1 MARNAEMIRQ
11 WRVLRE
17 IEASHGVTIPHLAGL
32 TGVTTRTIRRDLD
45 ALQEAGFALYD
56 QTVDGRKHWHLDRH
70 PFKKL
75 DEVGFT
81 LGELSAL
88 YFSRTLMECLSGTPF
103 QDDLTQAFAKL
114 NGVLGSRMR
123 AFLDRL
129 PQAIQAKPGPTP
141 RRVEAQQRKTVGRL
155 LDAVLHQQR
164 VSMRYHSMASRREKN
179 YRVDP
184 YRLVYAQGGLYLFA
198 YVPVYQQVRTFA
210 VDRIRR
216 LSPLEETFEVVE
228 NLGETV
234 FAHSL
239 GMHEGAPERVE
250 VTFSPEVAPYV
261 TERVW
266 HQSQSV
272 ETADDGS
279 VLLRFDVCTDAAL
292 VSWIL
297 SFGAAARV
305 QGPTHLAHSIA
316 TELERAYQRYQSPA
330 SAPTELVPR

>member
-17 IEASHGVTIPHLAGL
+17 IEASHGVTIHHLAAL
-32 TGVTTRTIRRDLD
+32 TGVTIRTIRRDLD

-56 QTVDGRKHWHLDRH
+56 QTVDGRKHWYLNRH

-114 NGVLGSRMR
+114 DGVLGSRLR

-129 PQAIQAKPGPTP
+129 PEAIQAKPGPTP
-141 RRVEAQQRKTVGRL
+141 RRVEAQQQKTVGRL
-155 LDAVLHQQR
+155 LDAVLQQQR
-164 VSMRYHSMASRREKN
+164 LSMRYHSMSSRKEKS
-179 YRVDP
+179 YRIDP
-184 YRLVYAQGGLYLFA
+184 YRLVYAQGSLYLFA
-198 YVPVYQQVRTFA
+198 YVPAYQQVRTFA

-216 LSPLEETFEVVE
+216 LSPIEETFEVIE
-228 NLGETV
+228 HIGDTV

-239 GMHEGAPERVE
+239 GMHAGSPERVE
-250 VTFSPEVAPYV
+250 VMFTPDVAPYV
-261 TERVW
+261 AERVW

-272 ETADDGS
+272 ETLADGAI
-279 VLLRFDVCTDAAL
+279 LIRFDVCTDAAL

-297 SFGAAARV
+297 GFGAAARV
-305 QGPTHLAHSIA
+305 QAPTHLVRSIA
-316 TELERAYQRYQSPA
+316 TELERAHERYESP
-330 SAPTELVPR
+330 S

>member
-17 IEASHGVTIPHLAGL
+17 IEASHGVTIAHLAEL

-56 QTVDGRKHWHLDRH
+56 QSVEGRKQWYLNRH

-114 NGVLGSRMR
+114 DSVLGARMR

-129 PQAIQAKPGPTP
+129 PEAIQAKPGPTP

-164 VSMRYHSMASRREKN
+164 LSMRYHSMSSRKEKS
-179 YRVDP
+179 YRIDP
-184 YRLVYAQGGLYLFA
+184 YRLVYAQGSLYLFA
-198 YVPVYQQVRTFA
+198 YVPAYQQVRTFA

-216 LSPLEETFEVVE
+216 LSPLDETFEVVE
-228 NLGETV
+228 DLGETV

-250 VTFSPEVAPYV
+250 VTFAPEVAPYV
-261 TERVW
+261 AERVW

-272 ETADDGS
+272 ETSADGS
-279 VLLRFDVCTDAAL
+279 IRLRFDVCTDAAL

-297 SFGAAARV
+297 SFGSAARV
-305 QGPTHLAHSIA
+305 HAPTHLAHSIA
-316 TELERAYQRYQSPA
+316 TELERAHKRY
-330 SAPTELVPR
+330 

>member
-11 WRVLRE
+11 WRVLRD
-17 IEASHGVTIPHLAGL
+17 IEASHGVTIAHLAEL

-56 QTVDGRKHWHLDRH
+56 QSVEGRKQWYLNRH

-114 NGVLGSRMR
+114 DGVLGARTR

-129 PQAIQAKPGPTP
+129 PEAIQAKPGPTP

-164 VSMRYHSMASRREKN
+164 LSMRYHSMSSRKEKS
-179 YRVDP
+179 YRIDP
-184 YRLVYAQGGLYLFA
+184 YRLVYAQGSLYLFA
-198 YVPVYQQVRTFA
+198 YVPAYQQVRTFA

-216 LSPLEETFEVVE
+216 LSPLDETFEVVE
-228 NLGETV
+228 DLGETV

-250 VTFSPEVAPYV
+250 VTFAPEVAPYV
-261 TERVW
+261 AERVW

-272 ETADDGS
+272 ETSADGS
-279 VLLRFDVCTDAAL
+279 IRLRFDVCTDAAL

-297 SFGAAARV
+297 SFGSAARV
-305 QGPTHLAHSIA
+305 HAPTHLAHSIA
-316 TELERAYQRYQSPA
+316 TELERAHKRY
-330 SAPTELVPR
+330 